1 MPKYQRDAS
10 YGEKWE
16 AMGKILKQM
25 EALYHFSRVL
35 PDYISMLVE
44 MLSYTA
50 LRDI

>member
-1 MPKYQRDAS
+1 MPKYQRDAF

-16 AMGKILKQM
+16 AMGLKQM